1 MKKKL
6 SNIAGLTLIEIL
18 IAIVIS
24 SLMMAAMFTSYTIVN
39 STYRQVTDRA
49 KISQSGRDLVGQILR
64 EVRMAGYRYINDNI
78 AANDDH
84 NPIKITKG
92 TGIGGTCD
100 KLEIVYGGVDYD
112 ISKPEGSRYTYTR
125 YKITYRCEASDK
137 IDDTIPGGTTKI
149 KGFKVLKSKE
159 KWQTA
164 PAGWVTGT
172 DDTLY
177 KDEQV
182 LDYVQDFVFVPHD
195 EDGKI
200 IGNISSGT
208 VTPSNT
214 RAFDVRTVDVGLV
227 IRSTKPFYRND
238 TKGSGVIRKVVS
250 LTTGRNIQEKDK
262 YLREIITV
270 TANARNVGLN

>member
-1 MKKKL
+1 MATF
-6 SNIAGLTLIEIL
+6 SN
-18 IAIVIS
+18 
-24 SLMMAAMFTSYTIVN
+24 VN
-39 STYRQVTDRA
+39 GNIWQRVNGKVGNVNG
-49 KISQSGRDLVGQILR
+49 KISQWQWL
-64 EVRMAGYRYINDNI
+64 DNVKKQSWNVI
-78 AANDDH
+78 
-84 NPIKITKG
+84 
-92 TGIGGTCD
+92 
-100 KLEIVYGGVDYD
+100 EIVYGGVDYN
-112 ISKPEGSRYTYTR
+112 KPALGTAATYTHTR
-125 YKITYRCEASDK
+125 YKITYQCNVSKKKDL
-137 IDDTIPGGTTKI
+137 DTNTSVGYQL
-149 KGFKVLKSKE
+149 LKSKG
-159 KWQTA
+159 KWN
-164 PAGWVTGT
+164 GSDWNYSGSG
-172 DDTLY
+172 LY
-177 KDEQV
+177 KEEQV

-238 TKGSGVIRKVVS
+238 TKGGGVIRKVVS

>member
-6 SNIAGLTLIEIL
+6 SSIAGLTLVEIL
-18 IAIVIS
+18 IAVVIS
-24 SLMMAAMFTSYTIVN
+24 ALMMAAMFTSYSIVN

-49 KISQSGRDLVGQILR
+49 KISQAGRDLVGQILR
-64 EVRMAGYRYINDNI
+64 EVRMAGYKYINDDI
-78 AANDDH
+78 PASSSH

-92 TGIGGTCD
+92 TGIGASCD
-100 KLEIVYGGVDYD
+100 KIEIVYGGIEYNK
-112 ISKPEGSRYTYTR
+112 SAAEGDRFDYTR
-125 YKITYRCEASDK
+125 YKITYRCEPSDK
-137 IDDTIPGGTTKI
+137 IDDTVPGGTTKI

-227 IRSTKPFYRND
+227 IRSTKPFYRSD
-238 TKGSGVIRKVVS
+238 TKGGGVIRKVVS